1 MKSDIRAPNE
11 PKFCAKFSGGDDF
24 LIKIQFPG
32 EICNFQNQDFNFCKI
47 SLTKFGILFYDVL
60 DVLRTD
66 LNVMHIFRMLRPSSF
81 WSTIDFFEFTNKIM
95 RKFEICETLICFF
108 HTFLKLF

>member
-24 LIKIQFPG
+24 LIKILFPG